1 MGCDAVLGS
10 HRPRREDANTDR
22 RSRNCGLLVR
32 RKEASMSGESIAM
45 AIFGMITGGAL
56 SAIAFSFGMVGRL
69 STIEEKIN
77 GLERRMDNMGIRL
90 DNIKIDSPPCE
101 FHVKLD

>member
-1 MGCDAVLGS
+1 V
-10 HRPRREDANTDR
+10 
-22 RSRNCGLLVR
+22 
-32 RKEASMSGESIAM
+32 SGESIAM

-101 FHVKLD
+101 FHVKLDKETALIEGRVKNLEIIEGLKKA